1 MGTITLKVPQDIHLE
16 YQIDSLKMV
25 EQLLEWLKL
34 QEQPIESDSLLGLFA
49 EPLKDSQENIK
60 GKETSIPSAKAVRQ
74 WELKAQENLTRYE
87 KTGMLP
93 ESMFD
98 FD

>member
-34 QEQPIESDSLLGLFA
+34 AES
-49 EPLKDSQENIK
+49 LKDSQENLK

-93 ESMFD
+93 ESRFD

>member
-16 YQIDSLKMV
+16 YQIDNLKMV
-25 EQLLEWLKL
+25 EQLLEWLK
-34 QEQPIESDSLLGLFA
+34 P
-49 EPLKDSQENIK
+49 ENI
-60 GKETSIPSAKAVRQ
+60 KETSIPSTKAVHQ
-74 WELKAQENLTRYE
+74 WEFKAQENLTRYE